1 MRAPRLLA
9 LLVATAASLG
19 VLGSAPPAVLAA
31 TPDLTIVTDARYDV
45 QPSRHLVH
53 VTVDLALTN
62 HKRDTTTKRYYFD
75 HAFLAVP
82 PGSSGYRLSWAG
94 TGTPVARVAKR
105 TATYIL
111 LRLDL
116 AQRLQ
121 GGRSA
126 AYRLT
131 FDLKD
136 PGGTPTR
143 ELRVGDTL
151 VSFQVWAYASDETPG
166 STVTVVFPPGYE
178 VQVEA
183 GRIPKPTTAA
193 DGRTIFETGPLARP
207 LDFFAYL
214 VGDRPGAYRD
224 STVRTTVAGT
234 PIEIR
239 VRAWADDP
247 AWAKRVGSLL
257 TTAMPTL
264 GAEIGLPWPAYSP
277 PLTIEEA
284 VSRSTGGYAGIF
296 DPAAGKVAIAYYAGS
311 FVILHEASH
320 AWFNGQLLADRWA
333 NEAFASYYA
342 AVSASRLKVKVTTD
356 VLTDALRTS
365 RIPLNAWGPLG
376 SGSPAQEDYAYAAS
390 LALAREIGK
399 RATPDVLRRVWADA
413 AARIG
418 AYQPVG
424 GGNETVDG
432 PPDWRG
438 LLDLLEADPGATFD
452 DLWRDWVARPEDLP
466 LLGAR
471 AAARQRYAAFLGAA
485 GDWRPPKAIRDAMR
499 AWRFDAAEALMAQ
512 GQSVLDLR
520 SRITSAADAAGLVA
534 PAALR
539 TAFEDGGFDTAVSE
553 GDAELQ
559 AIDRYVAAVGRRP
572 AAISPIMSLG
582 LWSETPE
589 ADLVA
594 AREAFARGDVAAS
607 VAASDEAAASWIN
620 AEAVGQGRA
629 FSMAALALFLIVSLS
644 ALVAIG
650 RSRRRRRRLRMATPM
665 PRR

>member
-1 MRAPRLLA
+1 MNAPRLLA
-9 LLVATAASLG
+9 FLVALMASVG
-19 VLGSAPPAVLAA
+19 ALGSAPPPVLAA
-31 TPDLTIVTDARYDV
+31 TPDLTIVTNARYEV
-45 QPSRHLVH
+45 QPAKHRVH
-53 VTVDLALTN
+53 ITVDLTLAN

-82 PGSSGYRLSWAG
+82 PGTSGYRLSWAG
-94 TGTPVARVAKR
+94 KGTPVARIAKR

-116 AQRLQ
+116 AQRID

-131 FDLKD
+131 FDLRD
-136 PGGTPTR
+136 PGGKPTR

-151 VSFQVWAYASDETPG
+151 VSFPVWAYASDETPG
-166 STVTVVFPPGYE
+166 STVTVVFPPGYQ

-193 DGRTIFETGPLARP
+193 DGRTIFESGALTRP

-214 VGDRPGAYRD
+214 VADRPGAYRD
-224 STVRTTVAGT
+224 STVKTDVAGS

-239 VRAWADDP
+239 VRSWTDDP
-247 AWAKRVGSLL
+247 AWAKRVGGLL
-257 TTAMPTL
+257 KTAMPTL
-264 GAEIGLPWPAYSP
+264 GDQIGLPWPTDSP
-277 PLTIEEA
+277 PLTVEEA

-296 DPAAGKVAIAYYAGS
+296 DPAAGTVAIAYYAGP

-320 AWFNGQLLADRWA
+320 AWFNGRLLADRWA

-342 AVSASRLKVKVTTD
+342 ALAAADLKVNVRTD
-356 VLTDALRTS
+356 VLTDALRKS

-376 SGSPAQEDYAYAAS
+376 SETPAQEDYAYAAS

-399 RATPDVLRRVWADA
+399 RAKPEVLRRVWADA

-438 LLDLLEADPGATFD
+438 LLDLLEGDTGTTFD
-452 DLWRDWVARPEDLP
+452 DLWRAWVARPEDVP

-471 AAARQRYAAFLGAA
+471 TAARARYAGFVTAA
-485 GDWRPPKAIRDAMR
+485 GDWRPPKTIRDAMR
-499 AWRFDAAEALMAQ
+499 AWQFDAADAMMAQ

-520 SRITSAADAAGLVA
+520 SRIAAAADAAGLIVPVA
-534 PAALR
+534 LQ
-539 TAFEDGGFDTAVSE
+539 TAFEAGGFEAAAAQ
-553 GDAELQ
+553 GDVELQ

-582 LWSETPE
+582 LWNETPD

-594 AREAFARGDVAAS
+594 ARDAFAKGDVAAS
-607 VAASDEAAASWIN
+607 VAASDEAAASWLN
-620 AEAVGQGRA
+620 AETLGQGRA
-629 FSMAALALFLIVSLS
+629 FSLGALALFLVVSLS

-650 RSRRRRRRLRMATPM
+650 RSRRRRRRLRMATPL